1 MSARLL
7 CASLIL
13 IAGCSTPFDPARVPR
28 DAEHVVLIKSARL
41 PGKFG
46 PVIAQAH
53 HAWFELK
60 GEGGWEIVEV
70 LASAPVQ
77 FTKVLRR
84 ERIDFERDVLDGTR
98 WRHPVQLLQVLEGR
112 QAKRVARMIRGLADA
127 YEDPAFYWAWPG
139 PNSNTFVERV
149 VRRCPELE
157 VELHHNAIAKDWA
170 LLRVGPSATRSGV
183 EVETPILGLQL
194 GLEEGLELHVLQMTF
209 GVDLWPPALKLP
221 FLPRLGFPQHG
232 AW

>member
-127 YEDPAFYWAWPG
+127 
-139 PNSNTFVERV
+139 
-149 VRRCPELE
+149 
-157 VELHHNAIAKDWA
+157 
-170 LLRVGPSATRSGV
+170 
-183 EVETPILGLQL
+183 
-194 GLEEGLELHVLQMTF
+194 
-209 GVDLWPPALKLP
+209 
-221 FLPRLGFPQHG
+221 
-232 AW
+232 